1 MSLLLFTSYYNVMYS
16 LTSTLCLNNR
26 ILRSEA
32 LTKTQ
37 FNSLQSLNLVR
48 WNYTSAKIIVSVQNL
63 WIYATF
69 VKLLPHE
76 MIDYAQFAKINVREL
91 GIRYFSLICKNKY
104 FKNILFFWKRGK
116 GVEEAGGGGGGRG
129 PEKQQFLKLVNFLCR
144 ASFTTCNH
152 VHNIWEF
159 CKLAF
164 IHHKYTRI
172 WYLVQETLY
181 TSWFT
186 ISPMT

>member
-1 MSLLLFTSYYNVMYS
+1 MSLLLFTSYYNIMYS

-26 ILRSEA
+26 TLRSEA

-48 WNYTSAKIIVSVQNL
+48 WNYNSAKIIVSAQNL

-91 GIRYFSLICKNKY
+91 DIFLWFAKI
-104 FKNILFFWKRGK
+104 NILKIFYFF
-116 GVEEAGGGGGGRG
+116 GRG
-129 PEKQQFLKLVNFLCR
+129 ERGWRGVGGVTKSNSFLN
-144 ASFTTCNH
+144 
-152 VHNIWEF
+152 
-159 CKLAF
+159 
-164 IHHKYTRI
+164 
-172 WYLVQETLY
+172 
-181 TSWFT
+181 
-186 ISPMT
+186 